1 MKKNKLKSI
10 LIVALLCFLSSTI
23 LIPSPVNAQ
32 EADKTENSKY
42 DGQFFYLEQNGN
54 SIFILDKETGE
65 AVTMEIENEHNA
77 TARYNDGTIVNYF
90 TDNAGNV
97 YENGILAKSAPEIY
111 MEPQSSSNILRRG
124 GQYHYLYTTYSDAYT
139 EQKLQD
145 LIVSIL
151 GFLPIVSEIMQIA
164 SVIDA
169 LKT

>member
-1 MKKNKLKSI
+1 
-10 LIVALLCFLSSTI
+10 
-23 LIPSPVNAQ
+23 
-32 EADKTENSKY
+32 
-42 DGQFFYLEQNGN
+42 
-54 SIFILDKETGE
+54 
-65 AVTMEIENEHNA
+65 MEIENEHNA

-97 YENGILAKSAPEIY
+97 YENGILAESAPEIY
-111 MEPQSSSNILRRG
+111 TEPQSSSNILRRG

-169 LKT
+169 FKNLNKPMMYTRTDVYSIDGYSRYKYVTYYYSDPQRTNLVRVTTTYQQMW